1 MNATEKKHTIKLA
14 IWTWTWVGT
23 LAIATLGPQLVWE
36 TPVITYLALLI
47 NLVNGVGMI
56 LANRN
61 YFLQLDELQ
70 RMIQLESLAVSLGLT
85 VVVGLLYSLL
95 DIHNLIK
102 GDAEIG
108 LLVGFVGVTYL
119 MALLIN
125 RKRFE

>member
-14 IWTWTWVGT
+14 LWTWTWVGT
-23 LAIATLGPQLVWE
+23 LAIATLGPQLFWE
-36 TPVITYLALLI
+36 NPMITYLTLLI
-47 NLVNGVGMI
+47 NLANGVGMI

-85 VVVGLLYSLL
+85 VVVGLTYSLL
-95 DIHNLIK
+95 DIHNLIQ

-108 LLVGFVGVTYL
+108 FLVGFVGITYL
-119 MALLIN
+119 IALLIN

>member
-14 IWTWTWVGT
+14 LWTWTWVGT
-23 LAIATLGPQLVWE
+23 LAIATLGPQLFCE
-36 TPVITYLALLI
+36 NPMITYLTLLI
-47 NLVNGVGMI
+47 NLANGVGMI

-85 VVVGLLYSLL
+85 VVVGLTYSLL
-95 DIHNLIK
+95 DIHNLIQ

-108 LLVGFVGVTYL
+108 FLVGFVGITYL
-119 MALLIN
+119 IALLIN